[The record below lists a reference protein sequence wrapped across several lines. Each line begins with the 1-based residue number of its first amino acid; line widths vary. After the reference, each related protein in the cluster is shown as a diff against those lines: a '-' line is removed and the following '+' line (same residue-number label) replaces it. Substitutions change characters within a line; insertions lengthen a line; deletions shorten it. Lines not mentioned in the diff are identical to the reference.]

1 MASLAGIYGLSM
13 PKFSENMDPRDRSAL
28 NNYLYQLQE
37 QLGYVLTNLDTSN
50 FSPDMQQTTAQAAAA
65 SSRAASQT
73 AQVRTLLGQMDAQ
86 FGAVAARLQQ
96 TAEAAATQPDV
107 MTLRAAPAEGSAA
120 GSEEAA
126 MAGLL
131 RDCFANLQK
140 QVKETKAN
148 MEKAERA
155 QPAQSGA
162 AVAAAASREAAAA
175 GRKK

>member
-1 MASLAGIYGLSM
+1 MATIAGIMNLAA
-13 PKFSENMDPRDRSAL
+13 PKFSENMDARDAAAIRS
-28 NNYLYQLQE
+28 YLYQMQE
-37 QLGYVLTNLDTSN
+37 QLGYILTNLDMTN
-50 FSPDMQQTTAQAAAA
+50 FAPEMQQTAAQAAAD

-86 FGAVAARLQQ
+86 FGAAAARLQQ
-96 TAEAAATQPDV
+96 TAEAAAAQPAV
-107 MTLRAAPAEGSAA
+107 MALRAAPAEGSAA
-120 GSEEAA
+120 GSGEAA

-155 QPAQSGA
+155 QPAQDTA
-162 AVAAAASREAAAA
+162 AVAAAASREAARA
-175 GRKK
+175 GRNK